1 MMSFLRHVAV
11 LLTIVLATPARA
23 GDDSAKVDAAAAR
36 ACDIATRLQ
45 EALDPDQKG
54 RVTMAA
60 GVLDDGHVIVAT
72 SEDRNIIRSP
82 VDEIKRAEGY
92 ELATFLRGGHA
103 EAKIIAHV
111 QGSLFYF
118 KSRKILA
125 IAAGISICEKCEKV
139 IRAAGIRPASRCRS
153 ERKK

>member
-1 MMSFLRHVAV
+1 MRSLARHVFV
-11 LLTIVLATPARA
+11 LLALLFGAPARA
-23 GDDSAKVDAAAAR
+23 GDDAARVDAAAAR
-36 ACDIATRLQ
+36 ACEIAARLQ

-60 GVLDDGHVIVAT
+60 GVLDDGHVIVGT
-72 SEDRNIIRSP
+72 SEDRNVPRSP
-82 VDEIKRAEGY
+82 VRSIIETEGY
-92 ELATFLRGGHA
+92 ELATFLRVGHA
-103 EAKIIAHV
+103 EEKIIAHV

-125 IAAGISICEKCEKV
+125 IAAGIPICQNCERA

-153 ERKK
+153 EKRK